1 MSGVPFFQNGSSGT
15 QTIWGIPEYCKILK
29 SVIICLPYKQVKA
42 ASLSDKYVTI
52 CLSERSNM
60 YMACH
65 LFIYLL
71 WNLNQEIVEDF
82 LPNIYSH
89 MCYSVEHL
97 C

>member
-1 MSGVPFFQNGSSGT
+1 MSGVPFFKNGSSGT

-60 YMACH
+60 DMACP
-65 LFIYLL
+65 LFIYLF
-71 WNLNQEIVEDF
+71 IMK
-82 LPNIYSH
+82 PKTKK
-89 MCYSVEHL
+89 
-97 C
+97 